1 MKIDIQAGGIWYH
14 GSNALFT
21 ELRAGSTITQWK
33 ALAEAFSHNPTL
45 LGYDDDGSIFHNGKE
60 KGYLY
65 MIDEP
70 IEAGKDIY
78 QHPRS
83 TMDENAEFLTNRP
96 LSVRL
101 VGEVGNP
108 E

>member
-14 GSNALFT
+14 GSNALF
-21 ELRAGSTITQWK
+21 
-33 ALAEAFSHNPTL
+33 SHKPTL

-108 E
+108 D